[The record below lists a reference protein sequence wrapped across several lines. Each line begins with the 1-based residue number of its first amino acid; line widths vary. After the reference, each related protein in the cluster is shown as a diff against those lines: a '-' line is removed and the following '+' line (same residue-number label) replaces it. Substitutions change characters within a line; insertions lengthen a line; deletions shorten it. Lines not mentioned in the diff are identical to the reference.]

1 MDREMESQLRELM
14 AELLRM
20 PQNEITGT
28 LTMKE
33 TDSWDSLKH
42 MELIVTL
49 EETFDVQL
57 TADEIITMLD
67 MEGITKVLT
76 DKGVLN

>member
-1 MDREMESQLRELM
+1 MENQLRKLM

-20 PQNEITGT
+20 PQSEITDT
-28 LTMKE
+28 LAMKQ

-42 MELIVTL
+42 MELVVTL

-57 TADEIITMLD
+57 TSDEIITMLD
-67 MEGITKVLT
+67 MAGITRVLAE
-76 DKGVLN
+76 KGALN

>member
-1 MDREMESQLRELM
+1 MDKQLMKLM
-14 AELLRM
+14 AELLRV
-20 PQNEITGT
+20 PQNEITDT
-28 LTMKE
+28 LTMNE

-42 MELIVTL
+42 MELVVTL

-67 MEGITKVLT
+67 MKGITKVLT
-76 DKGVLN
+76 EKGALN